1 MLLGHFLSFLPCWTK
16 VLPNTLH
23 CASPVKSGE
32 EGVVWNLSDRL
43 ITPGV
48 GGAAASTVLP
58 AAAASAGELR
68 NRFIKGYNVTRVST
82 EPLAMMMMMLGC
94 WACQTEQDKR
104 RKRRRGQ
111 EGIENAQRH
120 GKHSRK
126 LLDTFIFPFFLH
138 FILLLLLLLASLLLF
153 LAFFW
158 LGK

>member
-1 MLLGHFLSFLPCWTK
+1 M
-16 VLPNTLH
+16 
-23 CASPVKSGE
+23 
-32 EGVVWNLSDRL
+32 
-43 ITPGV
+43 
-48 GGAAASTVLP
+48 LP

-126 LLDTFIFPFFLH
+126 LLDTFIFPIFF
-138 FILLLLLLLASLLLF
+138 FTFYFTSSSSSSFSPSLLSLF
-153 LAFFW
+153 LVRKIKVHPA
-158 LGK
+158 GA